1 MKHLI
6 KSVLTITA
14 AFLLM
19 ATIQGADQNP
29 APNTL
34 TPTEKADGWRLLF
47 DGKKIDGWRSYGKP
61 SFPSSGWVISNDT
74 LHKIEGERP
83 GDIMTVDTFEDFE
96 LSWEWKLNPKGNSG
110 IKYFII
116 KERKATVAHEY
127 QMIDDAFV
135 KDPYSSTGSF
145 YLIKPP
151 HKNKPMK
158 PMGSWNQSRILVK
171 GNHVEHWLNG
181 MKVLEYEC
189 GGEEVMNQVPK
200 TKFRK
205 WPNFGKK
212 VRGHILLTDHSDP
225 SWYRNIKIR
234 EF

>member
-1 MKHLI
+1 
-6 KSVLTITA
+6 
-14 AFLLM
+14 
-19 ATIQGADQNP
+19 
-29 APNTL
+29 
-34 TPTEKADGWRLLF
+34 
-47 DGKKIDGWRSYGKP
+47 
-61 SFPSSGWVISNDT
+61 
-74 LHKIEGERP
+74 
-83 GDIMTVDTFEDFE
+83 MTVDTFEDFE

-127 QMIDDAFV
+127 QLIDDSFV
-135 KDPYSSTGSF
+135 KDPYSSTASF
-145 YLIKPP
+145 YLIKAP
-151 HKNKPMK
+151 HKDKPMK
-158 PMGSWNQSRILVK
+158 PMGSWNHSRILVK

-189 GGEEVMNQVPK
+189 GSPEVMNQVPK